1 MQLDGILRDT
11 VLSFFP
17 ICYNSAWCVLF
28 VCIMVHMF
36 IQVTFM
42 GASEFDQMMD
52 EMGEKK
58 KTNTNDATWNHI
70 INKRLPAITATTEHS
85 NDDIRIRFS
94 RFDSIGLRPYME
106 DRVFICGDLQR
117 EYNKTQTHATKLTVP
132 SLKMAYF
139 GVYDGHN
146 GYYVAEYLQKQLH
159 RTLFEMIANKQSQS
173 ASPASKLLP
182 ANKHHSGL
190 FADQTNA
197 NWLQDCWLYACT
209 AMDREV
215 IYNDFKRQ
223 SAGLHSGTLAM
234 EVFGGSVAA
243 MCLLVEDMTRPSN
256 DRLSAYMA
264 WVGDCRAVVSDNGV
278 CYTCVSLFA

>member
-1 MQLDGILRDT
+1 
-11 VLSFFP
+11 
-17 ICYNSAWCVLF
+17 
-28 VCIMVHMF
+28 
-36 IQVTFM
+36 
-42 GASEFDQMMD
+42 
-52 EMGEKK
+52 
-58 KTNTNDATWNHI
+58 
-70 INKRLPAITATTEHS
+70 
-85 NDDIRIRFS
+85 
-94 RFDSIGLRPYME
+94 
-106 DRVFICGDLQR
+106 
-117 EYNKTQTHATKLTVP
+117 
-132 SLKMAYF
+132 MAYF

-159 RTLFEMIANKQSQS
+159 RTLFEMIANRQSQS
-173 ASPASKLLP
+173 AAPASKLLP

-278 CYTCVSLFA
+278 CDTCVSLFA